1 MVYTT
6 TDICCILNALLWY
19 KGNDDRFLSPSLL
32 VHVSIRDRNFD
43 LLKDY
48 FVSDIGT
55 PYNLLS
61 IVSTYIYIRSF
72 FSFFSFFLLFIFER
86 VALLFTCT
94 NNVRIPYEST
104 YEFIMYEKI
113 VFLFYKKVLSAVR
126 ETKHDRWVFRYL
138 VRCYG
143 RSIKLN
149 SW

>member
-1 MVYTT
+1 MVY
-6 TDICCILNALLWY
+6 DHRYLLYFKRVALIQR
-19 KGNDDRFLSPSLL
+19 KRRSIPFSFSLSPRLDSRSKLWLTQGLL
-32 VHVSIRDRNFD
+32 RFWYRNTLQFTI
-43 LLKDY
+43 Y
-48 FVSDIGT
+48 RI
-55 PYNLLS
+55 Y
-61 IVSTYIYIRSF
+61 IYIYIRSF